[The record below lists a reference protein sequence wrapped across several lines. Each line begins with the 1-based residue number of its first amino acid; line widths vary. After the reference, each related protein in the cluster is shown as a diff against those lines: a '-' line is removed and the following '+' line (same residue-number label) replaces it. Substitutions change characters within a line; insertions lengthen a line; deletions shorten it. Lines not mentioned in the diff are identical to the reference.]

1 MNDERRE
8 FLRAHARDESS
19 YAELLTV
26 FGGMTQQIE
35 KLTRQHEA
43 EETLLRQNR
52 LLADM
57 HHVALNMLNRREL
70 GDLLQYIV
78 DSASDI
84 MNAPFAEILLKSG
97 DDLVVCAVAKATE
110 MQLGESPS
118 REEAQL
124 TWRAFDT
131 QQPVFLDDYQAWPG
145 KRQVFDTIKLHA
157 VAELPIMVGTECLGV
172 LSLARVTPNEPF
184 TPDQMTSYAILI
196 QFIGLILDNTN
207 LYTKA
212 LGEIAERERIE
223 RELRVSEER
232 YRAVVTMLTE
242 GVVLYD
248 NKGTVLA
255 ANPAAER
262 ILGLSIAQMD
272 GRLPAPEGWTAIHE
286 DGKPFTRDESPVRAA
301 LQTGKP
307 QTDVIMGMK
316 KPDGTQAWVSIN
328 AQPMLVAGEP
338 RPVRVVVSFA
348 DITQRRLVERQTL
361 ELAAEHE
368 RAEVLSRFIQNASHE
383 FRTPLAII
391 QTGAYLMYM
400 SDNPEVKRRKADQ
413 IEDQIT
419 RITQLVTML
428 TAQSAL
434 DSNAPMTQVPTSVN
448 GLIEYCADK
457 LKALIQRRE
466 ITLTLNLDPGQP
478 EIIGDSDRLGD
489 AFMQLLDNAL
499 RFTQSGGEV
508 TVQSRQTAACIVV
521 EFGDTGIGIAADE
534 LPHIFERF
542 YRHDD
547 AHTTPGFGLG
557 LSIANKIIERHDGR
571 IEVESTAGIGSIFRV
586 LLPINRLDAAA
597 G

>member
-1 MNDERRE
+1 M
-8 FLRAHARDESS
+8 
-19 YAELLTV
+19 
-26 FGGMTQQIE
+26 FGGMGQQIE

-131 QQPVFLDDYQAWPG
+131 QQPVFMDDYQAWPG
-145 KRQVFDTIKLHA
+145 KRPVFDKFDLHA

-172 LSLARVTPNEPF
+172 LSLARVTPNDPF

-196 QFIGLILDNTN
+196 QFIGLILDNTH
-207 LYTKA
+207 LYTQA
-212 LGEIAERERIE
+212 LGEIAERERVE

-248 NKGTVLA
+248 SKGSILA

-262 ILGLSIAQMD
+262 ILGLSAAQID
-272 GRLPAPEGWTAIHE
+272 GREPAPEGWKSIHE
-286 DGKPFTRDESPVRAA
+286 DGKPFTRDESPVRTA

-307 QTDVIMGMK
+307 QTDVIMGTL
-316 KPDGTQAWVSIN
+316 KPDGTQTWISIN
-328 AQPMLVAGEP
+328 AQPMMVAGDT
-338 RPVRVVVSFA
+338 RPARVVVSFA
-348 DITQRRLVERQTL
+348 DITQRRLVERQAL

-434 DSNAPMTQVPTSVN
+434 DSNAPMTQMPTSIN
-448 GLIEYCADK
+448 ALIQYCADK
-457 LKALIQRRE
+457 LVALIQRRD

-478 EIIGDSDRLGD
+478 EITGDSDRLGD

-508 TVQSRQTAACIVV
+508 TVQSRQSEACIVV
-521 EFGDTGIGIAADE
+521 EFRDTGIGIAPDE

-571 IEVESTAGIGSIFRV
+571 IEVESTAGIGSVFRV
-586 LLPINRLDAAA
+586 SLPINRLDAA